1 MKLESF
7 RQILEKY
14 SYIKFNE
21 NSFIGSRVVLCGQME
36 EGDDEANS
44 YFSHFFANAPT

>member
-1 MKLESF
+1 MKLESSL
-7 RQILEKY
+7 QIFEKY

-21 NSFIGSRVVLCGQME
+21 NSFSGSRVVQCGQIE

-44 YFSHFFANAPT
+44 CFSNFFANALT